1 MAIFRYA
8 GGKSRGKSQII
19 SFIPDID
26 EVCSPFIGGGAVELE
41 LGERGIQVFGYDVFQ
56 PLVNCWQQVK
66 HDAGAVA
73 EAARRF
79 HPTNREAFYRLQT
92 TYFDIADPLTQAAAF
107 FALNRSSFGGL
118 TFSGGFSG
126 EADNRFTKSCI
137 AKLAGV
143 KIPNLTVEQASFEV
157 SLSRHPDTFAY
168 LDPPYLLSA
177 AKSNLYGIR
186 GDAHRNFDHGRLAE
200 VLRGRPGF
208 WLLSYND
215 AEAVRR
221 LYEGF
226 AMVAAAW
233 TYGTGKAG
241 AELLILS
248 HELAEAVGVTP
259 MGQGKASGRHVDGEQ
274 VALAA

>member
-1 MAIFRYA
+1 M
-8 GGKSRGKSQII
+8 
-19 SFIPDID
+19 
-26 EVCSPFIGGGAVELE
+26 CSPFIGGGAVELE

-200 VLRGRPGF
+200 VLRSRGGC
-208 WLLSYND
+208 WLMSYNND
-215 AEAVRR
+215 ESVRR
-221 LYEGF
+221 LYAGF
-226 AMVAAAW
+226 PMVATSW
-233 TYGTGKAG
+233 KYGGGKDG
-241 AELLILS
+241 AELLIFS
-248 HELAEAVGVTP
+248 HDLAEMVGLTP
-259 MGQGKASGRHVDGEQ
+259 MGHRFGSSWHRNGESMVQ
-274 VALAA
+274 VA